1 MPSEGATEP
10 TLAYPDYLKHRDH
23 LLGIVAIMT
32 LMSGGT
38 LLIVQ
43 IWEDATHEWPWR
55 LVGTLG
61 ALTLS
66 SLILIRINRIFGRLR
81 GVYMPALHSAVDAS
95 IVACFVVV
103 SLVIWGATT
112 GDVAA
117 RTIGTVIVLLILS
130 AVGVRIAN
138 MYTERD
144 S

>member
-43 IWEDATHEWPWR
+43 IWEDATHQWPWR
-55 LVGTLG
+55 LLGTLV
-61 ALTLS
+61 AL
-66 SLILIRINRIFGRLR
+66 
-81 GVYMPALHSAVDAS
+81 
-95 IVACFVVV
+95 
-103 SLVIWGATT
+103 
-112 GDVAA
+112 
-117 RTIGTVIVLLILS
+117 RTIGTVVVLLVLS

-138 MYTERD
+138 MYTERG